1 MKNIKIYLL
10 LLITLLLLAACGGG
24 SETAV
29 EPSTSNTT
37 TTDEEMMD
45 NSADE
50 MMDESTSDEEMMDES
65 MDNEEMMEDESMD
78 EDMAMTEH
86 EEGMAEM
93 EETME
98 EMDDMAESM
107 DEDMAM
113 SDVPAW
119 KTIALTDVRSG
130 ETFTLADFAG
140 KTVFVEPMA
149 TWCTNCRRQ
158 LGNVSQAK
166 AQLGDSE
173 DVVFVSLS
181 VETNIGNGDLAN
193 YTEETGFDWAFAV
206 ATPEMLVSLVETFG
220 QSITNPPSTPHFI
233 IRPDGS
239 TTELT
244 TGFEG
249 PEELLQNL
257 EAASQG

>member
-1 MKNIKIYLL
+1 MKNLKLYF
-10 LLITLLLLAACGGG
+10 LLLLALLLVACGGAA
-24 SETAV
+24 ETAV
-29 EPSTSNTT
+29 EPSTSETT
-37 TTDEEMMD
+37 
-45 NSADE
+45 
-50 MMDESTSDEEMMDES
+50 TSDELMDETMDES
-65 MDNEEMMEDESMD
+65 MDDEMMEDESMD
-78 EDMAMTEH
+78 DEAMTEH
-86 EEGMAEM
+86 EEGMEEM
-93 EETME
+93 EETMDEMEEMAE
-98 EMDDMAESM
+98 EMDD
-107 DEDMAM
+107 DMAM
-113 SDVPAW
+113 TDAPAW
-119 KTIALTDVRSG
+119 MNIPVTDVRTG

-158 LGNVSQAK
+158 LGNVAEAK

-249 PEELLQNL
+249 PDEILQNL
-257 EAASQG
+257 EAESQG

>member
-1 MKNIKIYLL
+1 LVALL
-10 LLITLLLLAACGGG
+10 VLAACGGDG

-29 EPSTSNTT
+29 EPSTSQTA
-37 TTDEEMMD
+37 TTDEEMMEE
-45 NSADE
+45 SMEEDE
-50 MMDESTSDEEMMDES
+50 MADSSEEES
-65 MDNEEMMEDESMD
+65 ME
-78 EDMAMTEH
+78 
-86 EEGMAEM
+86 EM
-93 EETME
+93 EETAEEMDEVAE
-98 EMDDMAESM
+98 EMDD
-107 DEDMAM
+107 DMAM
-113 SDVPAW
+113 SDAPAW
-119 KTIALTDVRSG
+119 MTIPVTDVRSG

-181 VETNIGNGDLAN
+181 VETNIGDGDLAN
-193 YTEETGFDWAFAV
+193 YTQETGFDWAFAV

-239 TTELT
+239 TTDLT
-244 TGFEG
+244 TGYEG
-249 PEELLQNL
+249 PEEILQNL
-257 EAASQG
+257 EAESQG

>member
-1 MKNIKIYLL
+1 MKNLKFILL
-10 LLITLLLLAACGGG
+10 LLLALLVLAACGGG
-24 SETAV
+24 GAETAV
-29 EPSTSNTT
+29 EPSTSETT
-37 TTDEEMMD
+37 VDD
-45 NSADE
+45 
-50 MMDESTSDEEMMDES
+50 EMMDES
-65 MDNEEMMEDESMD
+65 MDDEMADTSGEEESMD
-78 EDMAMTEH
+78 DDAAMTEH
-86 EEGMAEM
+86 EEGVAELD
-93 EETME
+93 ETME
-98 EMDDMAESM
+98 EMDEMAEEM
-107 DEDMAM
+107 DDA
-113 SDVPAW
+113 PAW
-119 KTIALTDVRSG
+119 MTIALTDVRSG

-181 VETNIGNGDLAN
+181 VETNIGDGDLAN
-193 YTEETGFDWAFAV
+193 YTQETGFDWAFAV

-239 TTELT
+239 TTDLT
-244 TGFEG
+244 TGYEG
-249 PEELLQNL
+249 PEEILQNL
-257 EAASQG
+257 EAESQS